1 MLTISM
7 SRWDACKALA
17 GRDTV
22 LVDHTESAK
31 THEAGVV
38 MLAERER
45 VPAVE
50 PVEAR
55 V

>member
-1 MLTISM
+1 M
-7 SRWDACKALA
+7 RAKPLA
-17 GRDTV
+17 RCDTV
-22 LVDHTESAK
+22 LVDHTERAK

-38 MLAERER
+38 VLAERER

-55 V
+55 VAARRMAAG

>member
-1 MLTISM
+1 MP
-7 SRWDACKALA
+7 LA
-17 GRDTV
+17 RRDTV
-22 LVDHTESAK
+22 LVDHTERAK

-38 MLAERER
+38 VLAERER